1 MQAELGSPSLYL
13 VSLREEGVLK
23 KWPRDDSARLP
34 SFADS
39 SQWTPQHCFHDHLNF
54 LCVDLYPSYLRHVGV
69 RRVLYNS
76 WWRSKK
82 MSLTG
87 TSTLLEFPVWGTEF
101 GKVFLHQSG
110 HLRVTVRSLAPK
122 GIPFQDSPSFQLA
135 VGLAVHSFAG
145 ISSLS
150 HWKPPKPEVCS
161 EPWVHKQY
169 PQEWIL
175 LASRH

>member
-1 MQAELGSPSLYL
+1 MASRRFGQT
-13 VSLREEGVLK
+13 
-23 KWPRDDSARLP
+23 P

-110 HLRVTVRSLAPK
+110 HLRVTVRSLTPK
-122 GIPFQDSPSFQLA
+122 GIPFQESPSFQLA

-150 HWKPPKPEVCS
+150 HWKPPQAWGVL
-161 EPWVHKQY
+161 WTLG
-169 PQEWIL
+169 PQAVSTL
-175 LASRH
+175 VDTACF